1 MNRLE
6 LVRARVDAVLAAMP
20 DPTARQAA
28 AVHLYGVSQACAM
41 LAMRRGADAE
51 CAAAAGMLHDIATYA
66 TGCAAEHGPRGAV
79 MAREILISIG
89 AFTAGEIGEI
99 CTAIAVHSDK
109 GGTHAPLGE
118 ILTDA
123 DVWQHCLFDPARLPA
138 PHEAAR
144 FAALRTE
151 FDLG

>member
-99 CTAIAVHSDK
+99 CTAIAVHSDTPVIAQY
-109 GGTHAPLGE
+109 GRLD
-118 ILTDA
+118 LTTGNMA
-123 DVWQHCLFDPARLPA
+123 FYTTPGYA
-138 PHEAAR
+138 E
-144 FAALRTE
+144 
-151 FDLG
+151 